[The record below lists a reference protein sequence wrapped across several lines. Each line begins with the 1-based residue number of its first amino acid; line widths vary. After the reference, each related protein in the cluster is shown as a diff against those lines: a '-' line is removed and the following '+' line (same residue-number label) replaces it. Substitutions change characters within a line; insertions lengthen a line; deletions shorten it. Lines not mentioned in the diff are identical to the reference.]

1 MCIRDSFRV
10 CGAFLFALFASAD
23 FFRIDFAKSIHETR
37 EIGLLFVRALGNKL
51 LGGKRER

>member
-1 MCIRDSFRV
+1 
-10 CGAFLFALFASAD
+10 ASAD
-23 FFRIDFAKSIHETR
+23 FSRIDFAKSIHETR